1 MKLIVLDRD
10 GVINMDS
17 PDFIKSAG
25 EWHALPG
32 SLEAIALLCRAG
44 WTAVVA
50 SNQSGLGRGLLSRS
64 DLNSIHRRMRRQ
76 LAKLG
81 GRIDRVYVCPHHPD
95 AGCQCRKPRAGLL
108 RDIEKKYGTRL
119 EGVPVVGDS
128 LRDLQA
134 AERVRAR
141 PILVLTGNG
150 EQTRAALDGTLEVE
164 IYADLEAVAEA
175 LVAETHNDY
184 GPACS

>member
-10 GVINMDS
+10 GVINQDS
-17 PDFIKSAG
+17 TNFIKSAG
-25 EWHALPG
+25 EWRALPG
-32 SLEAIALLCRAG
+32 SLEAIAKLSRAG
-44 WTAVVA
+44 WTVAVA

-64 DLNSIHRRMRRQ
+64 DLKGIHRKMRRQ

-95 AGCQCRKPRAGLL
+95 AGCGCRKPRAGLL

-150 EQTRAALDGTLEVE
+150 EQTRAALEGTEEVE
-164 IYADLEAVAEA
+164 VFADLNAVVEA
-175 LVAETHNDY
+175 LVAETDRSD

>member
-10 GVINMDS
+10 GVINADS
-17 PDFIKSAG
+17 PNFIKSAG

-32 SLEAIALLCRAG
+32 SLEAIARLSKAG
-44 WTAVVA
+44 WTVAVA

-64 DLNSIHRRMRRQ
+64 DLKAIHRKMRRQ
-76 LAKLG
+76 LGRLG

-108 RDIEKKYGTRL
+108 RDIEKKYRTRL
-119 EGVPVVGDS
+119 EGAPVVGDS
-128 LRDLQA
+128 LRDLEA
-134 AERVRAR
+134 AEQVGAR

-150 EQTRAALDGTLEVE
+150 EATRAAFEGTEEVE
-164 IYADLEAVAEA
+164 VYADLAAVAEA
-175 LVAETHNDY
+175 LVAETDN
-184 GPACS
+184 GGSPCS

>member
-10 GVINMDS
+10 GVINADS
-17 PDFIKSAG
+17 PDFIKSPD

-32 SLEAIALLCRAG
+32 SLEAIAKLSKHG
-44 WTAVVA
+44 WTVTVA
-50 SNQSGLGRGLLSRS
+50 SNQSGVGRGLLSGA
-64 DLNSIHRRMRRQ
+64 DLEAIHRKMR
-76 LAKLG
+76 LELGKLG

-108 RDIEKKYGTRL
+108 RDIEQHYGARL
-119 EGVPVVGDS
+119 QGVPVVGDS

-134 AERVRAR
+134 ARRVGAR

-150 EQTRAALDGTLEVE
+150 ERTRAALEGEEVE
-164 IYADLEAVAEA
+164 VYANLAALAEA
-175 LVAETHNDY
+175 LVTGTDN
-184 GPACS
+184 GGTPACS